1 MGEYDRSSKWL
12 IQHHGDSILKLAGV
26 EEVVSWRA
34 LPAEVVQP
42 GQLPDGVIEA
52 LHTDSDEPAWY
63 VVEIATYPER
73 RVQDQLLRDA
83 LLVFLDRRVLPE
95 VVALVLHPKGSYQP
109 PEVLSIQSPRGW
121 TELNVR
127 WRIVELWTLS
137 AEDLLA
143 TNDPGLMPWVPLTQI
158 HGPIE
163 PVFKQCRTVIER
175 YGSDE
180 EKSSLL
186 AVAQVLASLRYNDP
200 SLLFLLGGR
209 KAMIESPV
217 LQEILAETR
226 AEARAEATLDA
237 LFSVLRGR
245 FEAVP
250 PDLIATLQSIR
261 NNEELKRLVELAAR
275 CPDFA
280 TFRTNLHS

>member
-26 EEVVSWRA
+26 QDVASWRA
-34 LPAEVVQP
+34 LQSEVVQP
-42 GQLPDGVIEA
+42 GQLPDGVIEVRHA
-52 LHTDSDEPAWY
+52 ASEEATWY

-95 VVALVLHPKGSYQP
+95 VVALVLHPKGNYQP
-109 PEVLSIQSPRGW
+109 PDTLAVQSLRGW
-121 TELNVR
+121 TELQVR

-137 AEDLLA
+137 ADTLLA

-158 HGPIE
+158 RGPVE
-163 PVFKQCRTVIER
+163 PVFEQCRTVIEH
-175 YGSDE
+175 YGVDE

-200 SLLFLLGGR
+200 SLLLLLGGR
-209 KAMIESPV
+209 KAMIESPI
-217 LQEILAETR
+217 LQELIAEEKANTILA
-226 AEARAEATLDA
+226 
-237 LFSVLRGR
+237 VLRARLGP
-245 FEAVP
+245 VP
-250 PDLIATLQSIR
+250 ADLVAALQSVRDRDELNRLVDLAALCPDLS
-261 NNEELKRLVELAAR
+261 
-275 CPDFA
+275 
-280 TFRTNLHS
+280 TFRARLYS

>member
-42 GQLPDGVIEA
+42 GQLPDGVIEVQHA
-52 LHTDSDEPAWY
+52 DSEEPAWY

-95 VVALVLHPKGSYQP
+95 VVALVLHPKGNYQP
-109 PEVLSIQSPRGW
+109 PDALTVQSSRGW
-121 TELNVR
+121 TELHVR

-158 HGPIE
+158 RGPVE
-163 PVFKQCRTVIER
+163 PVLEQCRTIIER
-175 YGSDE
+175 FGADD

-217 LQEILAETR
+217 LQEIVAETR
-226 AEARAEATLDA
+226 AEAVFNTMLD
-237 LFSVLRGR
+237 VLHARLGPI
-245 FEAVP
+245 P
-250 PDLIATLQSIR
+250 PDLIATLHAVRDS
-261 NNEELKRLVELAAR
+261 EELKRLVNLAAL
-275 CPDFA
+275 CPDLP
-280 TFRTNLHS
+280 TFRAKLHS